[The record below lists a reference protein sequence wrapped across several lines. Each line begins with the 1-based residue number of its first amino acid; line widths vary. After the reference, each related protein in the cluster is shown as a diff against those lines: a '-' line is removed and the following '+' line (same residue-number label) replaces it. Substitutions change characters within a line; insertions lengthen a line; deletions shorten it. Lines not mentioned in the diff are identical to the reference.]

1 MQIEAAVIFLLT
13 FKNKTIKYVAG
24 YIMEVIRLR
33 HAVGFLMKQIS
44 DKVKVSVDA
53 SLKSQNITLS
63 QYRVLKYIADSKTSV
78 TQKSIGNYLNVSHP
92 TVVGIISRME
102 KKGYLRSYT
111 DDGDRRNK
119 IVEMTGQ
126 AAQIT
131 REVQREVEA
140 QEEKW

>member
-63 QYRVLKYIADSKTSV
+63 QYRVLK
-78 TQKSIGNYLNVSHP
+78 SIGNYLNVSHP

>member
-1 MQIEAAVIFLLT
+1 M
-13 FKNKTIKYVAG
+13 
-24 YIMEVIRLR
+24 
-33 HAVGFLMKQIS
+33 
-44 DKVKVSVDA
+44 
-53 SLKSQNITLS
+53 
-63 QYRVLKYIADSKTSV
+63 LKYIADSKTSV